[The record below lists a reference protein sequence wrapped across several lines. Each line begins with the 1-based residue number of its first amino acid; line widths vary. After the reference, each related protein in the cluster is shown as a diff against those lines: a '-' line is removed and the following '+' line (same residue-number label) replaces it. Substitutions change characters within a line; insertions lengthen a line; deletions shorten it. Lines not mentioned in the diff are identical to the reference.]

1 MRAVVGFHL
10 RMEQG
15 DVEAMALEVRRKS
28 GASDEQVISLTTTIE
43 AHMGPGSV
51 EMVDAM
57 VGHGALVRVGE
68 RHRIMLR
75 RGYRDI
81 RFVAAHEFAH
91 WVFASLGLRME
102 HVEEERAANTFA
114 AALLAPAALVRK
126 AYGFFGERTE
136 TIAERLKL
144 SQTSAVLRLA
154 EVRGDARAV
163 VTRSGHV
170 LMRGTAQTLTR
181 ERATEAARG
190 KAPRGLAKARLR
202 GGIDEG
208 RVALRAM

>member
-1 MRAVVGFHL
+1 
-10 RMEQG
+10 MEQG
-15 DVEAMALEVRRKS
+15 DVEAMALEARRKS
-28 GASDEQVISLTTTIE
+28 GAGDEQVISLTTVIE
-43 AHMGPGSV
+43 AHMGQGSV
-51 EMVDAM
+51 ELVDTM

-68 RHRIMLR
+68 RSRIMLR
-75 RGYRDI
+75 RGYRDL

-91 WVFASLGLRME
+91 WVFASLGLKME

-126 AYGFFGERTE
+126 AYGFFGEKTE

-170 LMRGTAQTLTR
+170 FVRGASPTLTR
-181 ERATEAARG
+181 ERAAEAARG
-190 KAPRGLAKARLR
+190 QTPRGLAKARMR

-208 RVALRAM
+208 RVAVRAV